1 MVHFVG
7 AGSGAPDL
15 ITLRGDALLRRADVV
30 IWAGSLVNPRLLEA
44 CRDDCE
50 IFDSATMTLEEVLDR
65 MRAAEERGLEV
76 VRLHTGDPCMYGAI
90 QEQMDALDKMGIAY
104 DVVPGVSSFC
114 GASAALRT
122 ELTAPGISQTVT
134 LTRLAGRTPMPE
146 GEDMAALA
154 SRGGTMVIFLS
165 AGHLDRLQQ
174 ELLAAGRDADE
185 PAAIVY
191 KATWPD
197 EKVMRCTVGTL
208 AQTGADNAV
217 RSTALVVVG
226 RVLAGDVP
234 RSCLYDPSFE
244 TAFRPAHQGRG

>member
-1 MVHFVG
+1 
-7 AGSGAPDL
+7 
-15 ITLRGDALLRRADVV
+15 
-30 IWAGSLVNPRLLEA
+30 
-44 CRDDCE
+44 
-50 IFDSATMTLEEVLDR
+50 
-65 MRAAEERGLEV
+65 
-76 VRLHTGDPCMYGAI
+76 
-90 QEQMDALDKMGIAY
+90 
-104 DVVPGVSSFC
+104 
-114 GASAALRT
+114 
-122 ELTAPGISQTVT
+122 
-134 LTRLAGRTPMPE
+134 
-146 GEDMAALA
+146 MAALA

-165 AGHLDRLQQ
+165 AGHLDRLQG